1 MDHLSACR
9 YFGESMMLGL
19 VLAGA
24 PATSGWAQCACNGS
38 NAAAVVTNVPT
49 SQMAVAGPVQT
60 YQRFSYAPSEMAV
73 ATSPAPMMQY
83 SAAPVSRPM
92 AVQNYRRF
100 SYQPSVQ
107 SKTSHDKP
115 AYLYS
120 KADPRRQQH

>member
-1 MDHLSACR
+1 M
-9 YFGESMMLGL
+9 FKSMMLGL

-24 PATSGWAQCACNGS
+24 TATNGWAQCACNGA

-83 SAAPVSRPM
+83 SAAPISGQV
-92 AVQNYRRF
+92 AVRNYRRF
-100 SYQPSVQ
+100 SYQPSFQ
-107 SKTSHDKP
+107 SSTSRDKP
-115 AYLYS
+115 AYMYS

>member
-1 MDHLSACR
+1 M
-9 YFGESMMLGL
+9 FKSMMLGL

-24 PATSGWAQCACNGS
+24 TAASGWAQCACNGT

-49 SQMAVAGPVQT
+49 SRMAVAGPVQT
-60 YQRFSYAPSEMAV
+60 YQRFSYVPSEMAV

-100 SYQPSVQ
+100 SYQPSAR
-107 SKTSHDKP
+107 SNSDNKP
-115 AYLYS
+115 AYMYS
-120 KADPRRQQH
+120 KADPRRYSNYQK